1 MRNKFI
7 YILGCLI
14 LVLSTSSILAQDTT
28 INAKHNVNTYN
39 KLLVRDSLDFINKP
53 LSINTTSNEFSPIP
67 YKGGL
72 MYISNKPVP
81 SLKASF
87 NKVYW
92 SKDPNYNIADSAI
105 YRELRKDTSVK
116 YYRKGKSDDFT
127 APTSNDNDI
136 LVIYRRNREKYNDV
150 EKAFLNFSTEQVF
163 TYSDTTG
170 LLVYAKKSSRKING
184 VKHWELWQ
192 ANLVAGKLRHKK
204 RIDFDLR
211 DADYLH
217 PYFNELGTKL
227 YFASNRAGGKGGYDL
242 YTVPVENGLVGT
254 HPVAFDEVNTASDE
268 IMPSVKNDTLYFSS
282 NREGGL
288 GGFDAY
294 VATNMNTDIKNL
306 GYPINSDGDD
316 VGVKMIDKDFYLTS
330 NRYGNFD
337 ILKLKY
343 EPSVFTIM
351 GSLAYNADSTLAPSQ
366 SIYVKDNESGKLIA
380 EVKSDVKGN
389 YAFNGKPN
397 RSYELTTVNGNG
409 VTERFTINTDQTPL
423 LLQSKNLTQ
432 RENQFKYDLAIK
444 VGGMSVKQKADSVR
458 TYLAMEQKR
467 IADSLISY
475 GLNNKFIV
483 HYGFN
488 KHNIAAK
495 EQLVLDSLL
504 RKLQYTPKAYVVVGG
519 FTDCIG
525 SYKYNLQLSIKRGKA
540 VVAYLTK
547 HGLSRKNIVLTG
559 YSKKYNVSPCVTKFG
574 NRNKTLQQDS
584 RRSEIVLS
592 ETKQTN
598 WATLEKQR
606 GANYYTVYS
615 NKNLVAP
622 KAPVYLAK
630 VVAPVVVKKDT
641 VVKAIVVVKPVV
653 KKDTVAVAKVVPVV
667 VKKDTVAKVIVAKP
681 IVKKDTIAVAKV
693 APVVVKKDTVAV
705 VKVASPKVVKKD
717 TVAKVVATVV
727 VKKDTIAKTV
737 AVVKPVVKK
746 DTVAKSIAIVAKPVV
761 KKDTIAKT
769 PIVVTQAKQV
779 ENDDLSKEDI
789 IKALDSLAKLKREQE
804 RIVEYLTMRI
814 NNKPIDIYVS
824 SDSVTVELYDNGI
837 HDKDSVSVI
846 YNNRLVVDKQELKV
860 NNPIKF
866 KLKVDKN
873 KKNNELIMVAENLG
887 TEPPNTAVM
896 FITEKSGRRQQVV
909 LNTDMT
915 HNGVVY
921 FIRIGKTE

>member
-105 YRELRKDTSVK
+105 YRELNKDTSVK

-163 TYSDTTG
+163 TYSDTTR

-242 YTVPVENGLVGT
+242 YMVSVELGLVGT
-254 HPVAFDEVNTASDE
+254 HPIAIDDVNTAADE

-288 GGFDAY
+288 GGFDGY
-294 VATNMNTDIKNL
+294 VATNKNTDIRNL

-366 SIYVKDNESGKLIA
+366 SIYVKDNESGKVIA
-380 EVKSDVKGN
+380 EVKSDALGN

-397 RSYELTTVNGNG
+397 RSYELSTVNGNG
-409 VTERFTINTDQTPL
+409 VTERFTMNTDQTPL

-444 VGGMSVKQKADSVR
+444 VGGKSVKQKADSVR
-458 TYLAMEQKR
+458 TYIAMEQKR

-475 GLNNKFIV
+475 ALNNKFIV

-488 KHNIAAK
+488 KHNLALR

-504 RKLQYTPKAYVVVGG
+504 RKLQNTPKSYVVVGG

-559 YSKKYNVSPCVTKFG
+559 YSKKYNVSPCVTKYG
-574 NRNKTLQQDS
+574 KGNKTLQQDS

-615 NKNLVAP
+615 NKNIVAP
-622 KAPVYLAK
+622 KAPVYLVKA
-630 VVAPVVVKKDT
+630 VTPVVVKKDT
-641 VVKAIVVVKPVV
+641 IAVAKAVAVAKPVLV
-653 KKDTVAVAKVVPVV
+653 KKDTVAIAKVKAPVV
-667 VKKDTVAKVIVAKP
+667 VKKDTVAKVIAAKP
-681 IVKKDTIAVAKV
+681 L
-693 APVVVKKDTVAV
+693 VKKDTVAV
-705 VKVASPKVVKKD
+705 SKVKAPVMVKKD
-717 TVAKVVATVV
+717 TAAKIVAKVKSPVV
-727 VKKDTIAKTV
+727 VKMDTLAK
-737 AVVKPVVKK
+737 
-746 DTVAKSIAIVAKPVV
+746 AIVAKPM
-761 KKDTIAKT
+761 
-769 PIVVTQAKQV
+769 VVTQAKQV
-779 ENDDLSKEDI
+779 ESNDLSREEI
-789 IKALDSLAKLKREQE
+789 IKALDSLAKLKIEQE
-804 RIVEYLTMRI
+804 RIVAYLTLRI
-814 NNKPIDIYVS
+814 NNKPIDVYVN
-824 SDSVTVELYDNGI
+824 SDTVTVELYDNGV
-837 HDKDSVSVI
+837 HDQDSVSVI
-846 YNNRLVVDKQELKV
+846 YNNRIVVDRQELKV

-873 KKNNELIMVAENLG
+873 SKNNELILVAENLG

-896 FITEKSGRRQQVV
+896 FITEKSGKRQQVI
-909 LNTDMT
+909 LNTDLT

-921 FIRIGKTE
+921 FIRIGKH